1 MFTRWFRWV
10 NYRAPGVHLR
20 PSSLAPMRQ
29 QYHEQLED
37 ISNGLVELT
46 QLVGDAMGRATR
58 ALLETDLQAA
68 ESVIA
73 SDVDIDERA
82 DALESLALDV
92 IALQAP
98 VAGELRSLVGAL
110 RMSATLERMGD
121 LAEHIARI
129 ARRRYPD
136 PVVPEELVPTLREMG
151 ELAVRLAYETGDIIN
166 SVDVAH
172 ALRLETEDDRMD
184 ELHRQMFMTML
195 APDWSHG
202 VESAIDIT
210 LISRF
215 YERFADHAV
224 SVARRVVHQA
234 TGNVH
239 KPWSRT
245 NPSPS
250 RVRTPSVLPRECG
263 LTQRICVA
271 SPRLRTRPNS
281 PLIRTRAKTTI

>member
-1 MFTRWFRWV
+1 
-10 NYRAPGVHLR
+10 
-20 PSSLAPMRQ
+20 MRE

-37 ISNGLVELT
+37 ISSGLVNMA

-58 ALLETDLQAA
+58 ALLDTDLQAA

-73 SDVDIDERA
+73 SDIDIDERA
-82 DALESLALDV
+82 DAVEVLALDV

-110 RMSATLERMGD
+110 RISATLERMGD
-121 LAEHIARI
+121 LAEHIAQI

-136 PVVPEELVPTLREMG
+136 PVVPAELVPTLREMG
-151 ELAVRLAYETGDIIN
+151 ELAVRLAYETGDIIK

-184 ELHRQMFMTML
+184 EYHRQMFMTLL
-195 APDWSHG
+195 APDWGHG
-202 VESAIDIT
+202 VEAAIDIT

-234 TGNVH
+234 TG
-239 KPWSRT
+239 
-245 NPSPS
+245 
-250 RVRTPSVLPRECG
+250 
-263 LTQRICVA
+263 QR
-271 SPRLRTRPNS
+271 PQTMERD
-281 PLIRTRAKTTI
+281 

>member
-1 MFTRWFRWV
+1 MFTRWYRRV
-10 NYRAPGVHLR
+10 NDRAPAVHLR
-20 PSSLAPMRQ
+20 PSSLEPMRQ

-73 SDVDIDERA
+73 SDVDIDDRA

-151 ELAVRLAYETGDIIN
+151 ELAVRLAYETGDIIS
-166 SVDVAH
+166 SVDVTH

-184 ELHRQMFMTML
+184 ELHRRMFMTLL

-210 LISRF
+210 LVSRF

-234 TGNVH
+234 TG
-239 KPWSRT
+239 
-245 NPSPS
+245 
-250 RVRTPSVLPRECG
+250 
-263 LTQRICVA
+263 QR
-271 SPRLRTRPNS
+271 PQTMEQG
-281 PLIRTRAKTTI
+281 

>member
-1 MFTRWFRWV
+1 
-10 NYRAPGVHLR
+10 
-20 PSSLAPMRQ
+20 MRQ

-37 ISNGLVELT
+37 ISNGLVELS

-82 DALESLALDV
+82 DALEALALDV

-110 RMSATLERMGD
+110 RISATLERMGD
-121 LAEHIARI
+121 LAEHIAQI

-136 PVVPEELVPTLREMG
+136 PVVPEELMPTLREMG
-151 ELAVRLAYETGDIIN
+151 ELAVRLAYETGDIIRT
-166 SVDVAH
+166 VDVTH
-172 ALRLETEDDRMD
+172 ALRFETEDDRMD
-184 ELHRQMFMTML
+184 EYHRQMFMKLL
-195 APDWSHG
+195 APDWSYG
-202 VESAIDIT
+202 VEAAIDIT

-224 SVARRVVHQA
+224 SVSRRVVQQV
-234 TGNVH
+234 TG
-239 KPWSRT
+239 
-245 NPSPS
+245 
-250 RVRTPSVLPRECG
+250 
-263 LTQRICVA
+263 QR
-271 SPRLRTRPNS
+271 PQTMEQG
-281 PLIRTRAKTTI
+281 

>member
-1 MFTRWFRWV
+1 MFTCGSGAIHGRTLD
-10 NYRAPGVHLR
+10 VHPATSRL
-20 PSSLAPMRQ
+20 SDMRE

-37 ISNGLVELT
+37 ISSGLVELT
-46 QLVGDAMGRATR
+46 QLVGDAMGRATH
-58 ALLETDLQAA
+58 ALLDCDLQAA

-82 DALESLALDV
+82 DAVEVVALDV

-110 RMSATLERMGD
+110 RISATLERMGD
-121 LAEHIARI
+121 LAEHIAQA

-136 PVVPEELVPTLREMG
+136 PVVPKELEPTVREMG
-151 ELAVRLAYETGDIIN
+151 ELAVRLAYETGDVVK

-172 ALRLETEDDRMD
+172 ALRLEIEDDRMD
-184 ELHRQMFMTML
+184 ELHRQMFMKLL

-210 LISRF
+210 LVSRF

-224 SVARRVVHQA
+224 SVARRVVQQA
-234 TGNVH
+234 TG
-239 KPWSRT
+239 
-245 NPSPS
+245 
-250 RVRTPSVLPRECG
+250 
-263 LTQRICVA
+263 QRA
-271 SPRLRTRPNS
+271 QSLEQN
-281 PLIRTRAKTTI
+281 